1 MSRVIYENGHNNES
15 DINNLILEGSSEI
28 SFANIA
34 MIIKSEEEA
43 VMRCTKSLPADV
55 RIDWEF
61 KAVGDISAN
70 DLYFAVKKWRDYVI
84 SFFLLERMTPEERAF
99 HTFSLYKNSF
109 ENLVYKGADTMQ
121 QLRRVSCMRCLL
133 LRGEKT
139 FSME

>member
-43 VMRCTKSLPADV
+43 VMWCTKSLPEDV

-61 KAVGDISAN
+61 KPVGDISAN
-70 DLYFAVKKWRDYVI
+70 DLYFAAKKKERLRNF
-84 SFFLLERMTPEERAF
+84 FFLIR
-99 HTFSLYKNSF
+99 
-109 ENLVYKGADTMQ
+109 END
-121 QLRRVSCMRCLL
+121 S
-133 LRGEKT
+133 
-139 FSME
+139 